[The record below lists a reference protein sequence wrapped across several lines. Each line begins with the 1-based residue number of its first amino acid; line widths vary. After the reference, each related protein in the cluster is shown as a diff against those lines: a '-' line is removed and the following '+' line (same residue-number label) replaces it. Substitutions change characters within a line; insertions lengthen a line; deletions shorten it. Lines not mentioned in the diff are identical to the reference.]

1 MKDKREEA
9 IDLMKNAQYGAAV
22 PLFLDLLESE
32 SSSISIHYMLGQCY
46 KFNGQLSEAIES
58 LEKSKELMKGVDSSE
73 WNKHVYLA
81 LGIAYQHNKEFDKA
95 VEILKKGISICPQ
108 EWDLHNSLGLTYDLM
123 NNLREAVNTYTK
135 AQEIIVA
142 TASKQDYKEIEEEDG
157 TKGLFFDPGKTYLT
171 LQSSP
176 EYCTV
181 LNNIGGSYL
190 KAGDLESAEKA
201 FKESIEFI
209 PDGFNYPPPHDGLAI
224 VNKKRNA

>member
-9 IDLMKNAQYGAAV
+9 IDLMKNAQYSAAI

-32 SSSISIHYMLGQCY
+32 SSNISTHYMLGQCY
-46 KFNGQLSEAIES
+46 KFNGQLLEAIES
-58 LEKSKELMKGVDSSE
+58 LEKSKELMKDIDSSE
-73 WNKHVYLA
+73 WNKSVYLA
-81 LGIAYQHNKEFDKA
+81 LGIAYQNNKEFDKA

-108 EWDLHNSLGLTYDLM
+108 EWDLHNSLGLTYNFM

-135 AQEIIVA
+135 AQEIIVGA
-142 TASKQDYKEIEEEDG
+142 ANHYEEIEQEDG
-157 TKGLFFDPGKTYLT
+157 TKGVLLDPGKTYLT
-171 LQSSP
+171 LKSSP

-201 FKESIEFI
+201 FKESLNSHQMVSITLHHI
-209 PDGFNYPPPHDGLAI
+209 MA
-224 VNKKRNA
+224 